1 MNLALPTNQ
10 KTQKLIRIARCETCK
25 FAEREQ
31 GAQAVYS
38 CHKNPPGVSILPT
51 KAGPMP
57 FAAFPLVEPEHW
69 CGAHKMKLNGAND

>member
-1 MNLALPTNQ
+1 MNLALPINKQAT
-10 KTQKLIRIARCETCK
+10 KIIRASRCETCK
-25 FAEREQ
+25 YAEREQ
-31 GAQAVYS
+31 GVQSVYS

-69 CGAHKMKLNGAND
+69 CGAHKMKLNGGGE